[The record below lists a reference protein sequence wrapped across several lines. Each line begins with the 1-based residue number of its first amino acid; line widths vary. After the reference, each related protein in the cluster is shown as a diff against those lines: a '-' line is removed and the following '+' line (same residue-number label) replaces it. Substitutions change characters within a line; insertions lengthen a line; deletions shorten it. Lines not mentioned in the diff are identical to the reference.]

1 MYPSTYSQLYM
12 PHSTLNGVN
21 GSTAGQ
27 LDESLKHH
35 SSTKTSK
42 GTKGYTQLIYSAE
55 GVKEAPFYSGRG
67 RPLRVVCIGAGAA
80 GIYLGIKLPR
90 SFREGA
96 VDLQVSG
103 VCSLRVR
110 SAR

>member
-1 MYPSTYSQLYM
+1 M

-21 GSTAGQ
+21 GSTANRQ
-27 LDESLKHH
+27 LHEAGKHH
-35 SSTKTSK
+35 PNGFTEP
-42 GTKGYTQLIYSAE
+42 LYSAE

-96 VDLQVSG
+96 VDLQVS
-103 VCSLRVR
+103 
-110 SAR
+110 

>member
-1 MYPSTYSQLYM
+1 M

-21 GSTAGQ
+21 GSFSGQ
-27 LDESLKHH
+27 PDD
-35 SSTKTSK
+35 SSKQQTNGKTFNGANGASPP
-42 GTKGYTQLIYSAE
+42 LYSPE

-90 SFREGA
+90 SFRDGA
-96 VDLQVSG
+96 VDLQVSWF
-103 VCSLRVR
+103 CSPTAHQPR
-110 SAR
+110 